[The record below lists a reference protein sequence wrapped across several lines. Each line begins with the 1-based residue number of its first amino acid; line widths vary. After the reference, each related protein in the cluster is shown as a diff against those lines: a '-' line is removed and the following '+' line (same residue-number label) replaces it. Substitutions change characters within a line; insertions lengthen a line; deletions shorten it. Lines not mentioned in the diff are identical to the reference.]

1 MTLPIR
7 KFLNVFIWV
16 SIALFLSIESSTAN
30 EKNNLTL
37 AESVTMAASNDVWLK
52 GSELMQ
58 DSLNSKSIAAGE
70 LPDPKISLGLANI
83 ASESFEFNQEPMT
96 QFKFGISQMFPR
108 GQTRSLKKKK
118 LQELAEV
125 HPYLRSDRLMQLTLQ
140 VSNSWLDA
148 FNSQQSIRLINKD
161 RSLFEQ
167 LVEVTSANFTSALGK
182 TRQQDIIRSQLE
194 LTRLDDRL
202 TVLSEMKEVSIEKL
216 QEWIGSGFIEAEIN
230 SFNHRGVSSISIS
243 NDFKET
249 QLLVPLNEIDL
260 DSELILQM
268 LLNHPSVKSI
278 DQKIKSSQTNIEL
291 TKQKYKPSI
300 GVSSSYGYRGNNAA
314 GENRSDLFSVGV
326 TFDVP
331 LFTKN
336 RQDKEFSAAISE
348 SESLETTKTLL
359 LRKMAAGLKKEVAKL
374 TRLNQRLQIYQN
386 TLLPQMHQQA
396 EASLTAYTN
405 DEGDFA
411 EVVRA
416 RISVLNA
423 ELEDLAI
430 KVAIQKSIIQINYF
444 LSSNYQQII
453 GIENSMENSK

>member
-1 MTLPIR
+1 
-7 KFLNVFIWV
+7 
-16 SIALFLSIESSTAN
+16 
-30 EKNNLTL
+30 
-37 AESVTMAASNDVWLK
+37 
-52 GSELMQ
+52 
-58 DSLNSKSIAAGE
+58 
-70 LPDPKISLGLANI
+70 
-83 ASESFEFNQEPMT
+83 
-96 QFKFGISQMFPR
+96 
-108 GQTRSLKKKK
+108 
-118 LQELAEV
+118 
-125 HPYLRSDRLMQLTLQ
+125 
-140 VSNSWLDA
+140 
-148 FNSQQSIRLINKD
+148 
-161 RSLFEQ
+161 
-167 LVEVTSANFTSALGK
+167 
-182 TRQQDIIRSQLE
+182 
-194 LTRLDDRL
+194 
-202 TVLSEMKEVSIEKL
+202 
-216 QEWIGSGFIEAEIN
+216 
-230 SFNHRGVSSISIS
+230 
-243 NDFKET
+243 
-249 QLLVPLNEIDL
+249 
-260 DSELILQM
+260 
-268 LLNHPSVKSI
+268 
-278 DQKIKSSQTNIEL
+278 
-291 TKQKYKPSI
+291 
-300 GVSSSYGYRGNNAA
+300 
-314 GENRSDLFSVGV
+314 V